1 MDRDLSRSGI
11 VSFTIHALLI
21 LSVLIAL
28 PPAKIPSAADDAVDI
43 DLVGP
48 TVPQKSL
55 VKGKVPAVDRT
66 LVDHEGPMSQ
76 TAPKPKPIVAPPP
89 PPPPPPPTPKVTPT
103 LPKPPAPQPP
113 PPPPVLSPTATPTPP
128 PPPPQRPQKTT
139 STVQQPKLP
148 LPPLPQPPAPDQ
160 SPTHQQH
167 VVKAPQP
174 LSQNVLNTL
183 MNLRNLDKQDKPP
196 TNQYNADQGGR
207 VNGGGSLNSTANS
220 GLTAADLSSI
230 GSHVR
235 PCWTIDAGAPGVSGF
250 TGFLDITTDPEGIVR
265 QAQIDPQNAGNM
277 SDPVYYAYA
286 QRAIAAV
293 LDVRC
298 ANLPLP
304 PALLGQNETFT
315 FQFSP

>member
-28 PPAKIPSAADDAVDI
+28 PPAKIQSASDDTVAL

-48 TVPQKSL
+48 TVPQRSL
-55 VKGKVPAVDRT
+55 VKGKVAAVDKT
-66 LVDHEGPMSQ
+66 LVDHDGPMSQ
-76 TAPKPKPIVAPPP
+76 VAPKPKPIVAPPP
-89 PPPPPPPTPKVTPT
+89 PPPPPPPTPKANP
-103 LPKPPAPQPP
+103 LPRPPAPAPP

-128 PPPPQRPQKTT
+128 PPPRQPPQKTT

-167 VVKAPQP
+167 VVKTPQ
-174 LSQNVLNTL
+174 LTQNVLNTL
-183 MNLRNLDKQDKPP
+183 MNLRNLDNPDKPP
-196 TNQYNADQGGR
+196 TKVYNGDQGGK

-220 GLTAADLSSI
+220 GLTEADRSAI

-235 PCWTIDAGAPGVSGF
+235 PCFQIDAGAPGLSTFSVD
-250 TGFLDITTDPEGIVR
+250 LIVITD
-265 QAQIDPQNAGNM
+265 AQGTVHEASVAPQDDDKM
-277 SDPVYYAYA
+277 SDPLFAAFA
-286 QRAIAAV
+286 QRAINAV
-293 LDVRC
+293 MDVTC
-298 ANLPLP
+298 ATLPLP
-304 PALLGQNETFT
+304 QSMLGQNQTLLFNFT
-315 FQFSP
+315 PGS